1 VTQEKLIEGLQVFA
15 GACVLGAMV
24 CALFFVFITLVDSR
38 VPAAPVPCHCQK
50 CKAKCCEVGK

>member
-1 VTQEKLIEGLQVFA
+1 MADKIGWFGLGMLFT
-15 GACVLGAMV
+15 GVLLGIAS
-24 CALFFVFITLVDSR
+24 ALDSSR